1 MGLRI
6 QQVEKEVGIRKSN
19 IRYYEEKGL
28 LRPERDRENQYRLY
42 TERDVQLLKKIKFLR
57 TLGLSVREIRQLQ
70 TEQISLSELVEQRR
84 QAVSL
89 EKNRLEATELL
100 CREILE
106 KGYSFSDLDV
116 KRMEAFGSS
125 SPQLERAVLR
135 EDRSGFLRSME
146 QQEQLAN
153 RCLEVLGTLWL
164 FLTLFFRIQLGRTLP
179 LWFLLAG
186 LMTAGSFGCWKL
198 ILTIRRK
205 KQNHK
210 AH

>member
-106 KGYSFSDLDV
+106 KG
-116 KRMEAFGSS
+116 
-125 SPQLERAVLR
+125 
-135 EDRSGFLRSME
+135 
-146 QQEQLAN
+146 
-153 RCLEVLGTLWL
+153 
-164 FLTLFFRIQLGRTLP
+164 
-179 LWFLLAG
+179 
-186 LMTAGSFGCWKL
+186 
-198 ILTIRRK
+198 
-205 KQNHK
+205 
-210 AH
+210 